1 MISTDN
7 LCMSCMREIG
17 DAKQCP
23 YCGYHA
29 NSAQIAPYLPVRT
42 LVANRYLIGKLL
54 DYNGEGATY
63 IGWDLSAKKA
73 VNIREFFPDTIAI
86 RNSTALNLHIANG
99 SEAVFH
105 DCNQSFLDLWSKLR
119 RLQGLP
125 ALIQVTDVVEDYGT
139 SYAVYDHIEG
149 VTLREF
155 LLSSK
160 TGNVSWEKA
169 RQLLMPILST
179 LGTLH
184 SGGIIH
190 RGISPAT
197 LIIGRDGKVRISGFS
212 IWQARTSRSELNAQL
227 YPGYAAIEQ
236 YGFDG
241 QQGPWTD
248 IYSFGAVLYRTLVG
262 SDPID
267 ATERVTN
274 DRLMVPGKI
283 ADQLPD
289 YVIDALVNSLQILP
303 DDRTRS
309 VEQLRSEITPPA
321 AEGVTY
327 TPPPRVAVP
336 AAPAASANP
345 SSPTS
350 PSQPRAKKEDRST
363 ALKAAGISVAV
374 GLLVFVVLMFTVF
387 RNRFDFMQNFSLF
400 GKGNTADVSE
410 SVQGGVNPV
419 PGFIGKNYLDV
430 TGNAVFS
437 SNFSFEIQYTYSD
450 TVAKNYIVGQS
461 IDAGK
466 EVPVGSTVVLYVS
479 KGKEQITLPED
490 IVGSNYDDAYA
501 RLTALGFTVH
511 RQDTEDGLYNRDEV
525 ISCSPVAG
533 GTYDKGTAITLMVF
547 SLPEETTEEFTMVVE
562 DDPLIDPDPDATLI
576 SEEITES
583 EEASNSDPL
592 LP

>member
-17 DAKQCP
+17 NAKQCP

-73 VNIREFFPDTIAI
+73 VNIREFFPDTLAI
-86 RNSTALNLHIANG
+86 RNSTALNLHITNG
-99 SEAVFH
+99 KEAIFR
-105 DCNQSFLDLWSKLR
+105 DCNQSFLELWVKLR

-125 ALIQVTDVVEDYGT
+125 ALIHVTDVVEDYGT

-149 VTLREF
+149 VTLREY

-160 TGNVSWEKA
+160 TGNVSWDKA

-184 SGGIIH
+184 SSGIIH

-236 YGFDG
+236 YGFEG

-267 ATERVTN
+267 ATERVSN

-283 ADQLPD
+283 AEQLPE
-289 YVIDALVNSLQILP
+289 YVIDGLVNSLQILP
-303 DDRTRS
+303 DDRTRT
-309 VEQLRSEITPPA
+309 VEQLRGEMSPA
-321 AEGVTY
+321 
-327 TPPPRVAVP
+327 PD
-336 AAPAASANP
+336 APAPSRRDDSAFFTEPDTPAVRRN
-345 SSPTS
+345 
-350 PSQPRAKKEDRST
+350 KKEDRST
-363 ALKAAGISVAV
+363 ALKAAGISAAA
-374 GLLVFVVLMFTVF
+374 GLLVFVILMFTVF
-387 RNRFDFMQNFSLF
+387 RDDFGFMQNWSLF
-400 GKGNTADVSE
+400 NKSNGENMTE
-410 SVQGGVNPV
+410 SVQGGMNPV
-419 PGFIGKNYLDV
+419 PNFAGKNYLDV

-437 SNFSFEIQYTYSD
+437 ANFNFETQYTYSD
-450 TVAKNYIVGQS
+450 TVAKNYIVNQS
-461 IDAGK
+461 IEAGK
-466 EVPVGSTVVLYVS
+466 EVPSGTTIVLYVS

-490 IVGSNYDDAYA
+490 IVGSRYDDAYA
-501 RLTALGFTVH
+501 RLKALGFKVV
-511 RQDTEDGLYNRDEV
+511 RKDTEDGSYDNDEV

-533 GTYDKGTAITLMVF
+533 NAYDKGTTVTLMVYYVA
-547 SLPEETTEEFTMVVE
+547 ETTTEKITLNIEDEPLVE
-562 DDPLIDPDPDATLI
+562 PDPDASI
-576 SEEITES
+576 VSDEPEPPEEDTPDE
-583 EEASNSDPL
+583 P
-592 LP
+592 